1 MKTHRFICCE
11 KGAKNMK
18 IDDSIIKYCLK
29 NVMFI
34 TGTAYAGKST
44 MVKRLAEKY
53 NLISREENYHFNM
66 TSKIA
71 KPELFPNVCYFE
83 TMKDW
88 QEFVNRSPEA
98 YEKWIEES
106 NLEIAEFE
114 VAELIRV
121 SKDRKVIVDTNIPVE
136 LLKNIA
142 DYNQVAIMLSPQS
155 MAIEQF
161 FNRDD
166 ADKKFIKEQIM
177 KSKNPEKV
185 MANYLEGIA
194 RVNNKEHYEKY
205 RNSGFF
211 TLVRDNIGVDTKEE
225 VMSALALHFGL
236 KEEEITKQY

>member
-1 MKTHRFICCE
+1 M
-11 KGAKNMK
+11 
-18 IDDSIIKYCLK
+18 
-29 NVMFI
+29 
-34 TGTAYAGKST
+34 
-44 MVKRLAEKY
+44 
-53 NLISREENYHFNM
+53 
-66 TSKIA
+66 SKIA

-155 MAIEQF
+155 MAVEQF

-185 MANYLEGIA
+185 MTNYLEGIA